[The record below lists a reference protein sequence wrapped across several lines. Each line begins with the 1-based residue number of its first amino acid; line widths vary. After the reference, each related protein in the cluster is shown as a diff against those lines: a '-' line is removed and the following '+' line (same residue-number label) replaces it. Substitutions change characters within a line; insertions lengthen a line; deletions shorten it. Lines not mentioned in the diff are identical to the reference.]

1 MTRQRRELLALF
13 LITLI
18 VMVFLLSVGIN
29 ALLLRGALAETTMY
43 VDVAP
48 GRVLNARLTPGGEKL
63 YTLRPGDTVVVLEDG
78 EWARVR
84 VAGDEVYV
92 SRQYLSEEEPAYYQ
106 VFRDGKW
113 EWRKAE

>member
-1 MTRQRRELLALF
+1 MTDHKRETLVLF

-18 VMVFLLSVGIN
+18 AMVFLLSVGIN
-29 ALLLRGALAETTMY
+29 ALLIRGALAETTMY

-48 GRVLNARLTPGGEKL
+48 GRVLNARLTPGGEKI
-63 YTLRPGDTVVVLEDG
+63 YILRLGDTVAVLEDG

-92 SRQYLSEEEPAYYQ
+92 HGKYLSEEEPAYYQ
-106 VFRDGKW
+106 VLRDGKW